1 MKIIII
7 LSLLFTIDLFGQSD
21 LGYFPHDK
29 NDYWIYDYHDFS
41 FHYTSR
47 EYISKDSLA
56 PNGISYFTKKSRL
69 FDAMTSWTSKEY
81 YIDTLEQVWQYQ
93 NPNWSLLF
101 KLNAKLDEQWVVS
114 GDSGNYLI
122 AKVNAIKQDTIFNLP
137 TTIKEIEYY
146 TSADSSD
153 TSGFVLYGYILA
165 KGLGIINYGGE
176 GNGFY
181 SLRGAIINN
190 QIYGDTSTVT
200 EIRNVTSPTIPNKY
214 MLLQN
219 YPNPFNPSTNI
230 EFTIPRNTRVR
241 ISIYNILGEKIMD
254 LLNEEVVEGHYKI
267 RWNGKDVE
275 GRNLSSGVYLIMM
288 KTNNYQKIIKALL
301 LK

>member
-1 MKIIII
+1 M
-7 LSLLFTIDLFGQSD
+7 LSFLITISLFGQSD
-21 LGYFPHDK
+21 LEYFPHK
-29 NDYWIYDYHDFS
+29 EGDYWVYDYHDFS
-41 FHYTSR
+41 FQYTSR

-56 PNGISYFTKKSRL
+56 SNGNTYVTKKSRL
-69 FDAMTSWTSKEY
+69 FDVMTSWTSKEY
-81 YIDTLEQVWQYQ
+81 YIDTLEQVWQFQ
-93 NPNWSLLF
+93 SPNWSLLF

-114 GDSGNYLI
+114 GNSGNYLI
-122 AKVNAIKQDTIFNLP
+122 AKVNVIRQDTIFNLP

-153 TSGFVLYGYILA
+153 TTGFALYGYAMA

-181 SLRGAIINN
+181 SLRGTVINN
-190 QIYGDTSTVT
+190 QIYGDTSTIT
-200 EIRNVTSPTIPNKY
+200 EVKNVTSPTIPNKY

-241 ISIYNILGEKIMD
+241 ISIYNLLGEKIMD
-254 LLNEEVVEGHYKI
+254 LLNEEVGKGQYKI
-267 RWNGKDVE
+267 KWNGKNME
-275 GRNLSSGVYLIMM
+275 GKNLSSGVYLIMM
-288 KTNNYQKIIKALL
+288 KTNSYQKIIKALL